1 MEPKTHKN
9 FGVATDGS
17 EISHAALQLV
27 LHEFMHPH
35 DIVTVVSVTDKTKQY
50 LRDEYIPANI
60 FKTFKNDLIT
70 QLPSSRYKILM
81 QERSTT
87 KTDVKDD
94 IAKALLAEKCDCVFM
109 GAFGRK
115 GPKLGNKGGQGAD
128 RETGDITGRTDQ
140 PASVPG
146 WFIRSKIR

>member
-27 LHEFMHPH
+27 LHEFMHPQ
-35 DIVTVVSVTDKTKQY
+35 DVVTVISVTDKTKSY
-50 LRDEYIPANI
+50 LRDEFTPANI

-94 IAKALLAEKCDCVFM
+94 IAKTLLAEKCDCVFM

-115 GPKLGNKGGQGAD
+115 GPKCGNQGRKGPH
-128 RETGDITGRTDQ
+128 RSTGR
-140 PASVPG
+140 VPG
-146 WFIRSKIR
+146 RANQSAHFSG